1 MYDNHLL
8 SLAFLT
14 VQGCEPR
21 EHIRIAAQTGY
32 DAAGLRIIAPHG
44 LELAHPIVGNQPL
57 IREITTMG
65 ADLGIR
71 FLDGEV
77 FTLLPDTDVADWRP
91 VLETAAELSMPLMQ
105 ITCEDADFARAAD
118 NLGLVA
124 DMAAEMQIDMAI
136 EFMRWRATATIEE
149 ATRLATASGRAS
161 VGILLDAL
169 HLSRSGG
176 SPEAVKALPSG
187 LVRYLQLCDAPAI
200 QPASDAACIV
210 EARGER
216 MMPGEGALWLCELM
230 EILPA
235 DLPISVETPHKGDQ
249 ALSYLDRARLGMTAT
264 RRFLDSCRGAGHR
277 A

>member
-1 MYDNHLL
+1 MYANHML

-21 EHIRIAAQTGY
+21 EHVRIAAQTGY

-44 LELAHPIVGNQPL
+44 LDLAHPIVGNKTL
-57 IREITTMG
+57 IREIKTMG
-65 ADLGIR
+65 TDLGVR

-77 FTLLPDTDVADWRP
+77 FTLLPDTDMETWKP

-105 ITCEDADFARAAD
+105 ITCEDNDFSRAAD
-118 NLGLVA
+118 NLGRVA
-124 DMAAEMQIDMAI
+124 DIAAGFKIDMAI
-136 EFMRWRATATIEE
+136 EFMRWRAAATIED
-149 ATRLATASGRAS
+149 AARLAAATKRES

-176 SPEAVKALPSG
+176 SPDAVKALPSG
-187 LVRYLQLCDAPAI
+187 LVRYLQLCDAPAR
-200 QPASDAACIV
+200 QPATNADCII

-216 MMPGEGALWLCELM
+216 MMPGEGALWLRELM
-230 EILPA
+230 AVLPA

-249 ALSYLDRARLGMTAT
+249 ALSHLERARLGMEAT
-264 RRFLDSCRGAGHR
+264 RRFLDYLSGKT
-277 A
+277 